1 MWIPHHR
8 MTLSEHL
15 KKIKCDF
22 ELVSQSHFASKFMT
36 AVNFSSFN
44 VTILWT
50 FFLQDYISV
59 DNRIKKKILQDM
71 HQPSDGS
78 GVP

>member
-1 MWIPHHR
+1 MYVSFHTKARNKFQHHMYSEMYIKIHNLCMGVSKCEFLI
-8 MTLSEHL
+8 MTLNTF

-44 VTILWT
+44 VTIL
-50 FFLQDYISV
+50 
-59 DNRIKKKILQDM
+59 
-71 HQPSDGS
+71 
-78 GVP
+78 